1 MHKLKN
7 RWSNKGR
14 GEIDVDRMHKQNVYK
29 HMDFKKEQKQY
40 TTLFYLG
47 QGDGLDVFVHINEL
61 PQYRGSVDFNNL
73 STTGRL
79 QLLTGVVKSRN
90 VIKVKNPWDQH
101 RGIDV
106 YYSSFRQGGFS
117 KEEVSFHLGFSWP
130 QPIALNVQYIDRSHL
145 KTSEESYDP
154 LWDDQT
160 QFSVPKNFVTYDE
173 YTVKMTKLT
182 KKLSEINTLKETK
195 KRRGNLDENQEKKL
209 SREDDLT
216 SQLNQLRQSFSALHS
231 LEEEIFD

>member
-1 MHKLKN
+1 
-7 RWSNKGR
+7 
-14 GEIDVDRMHKQNVYK
+14 MHKQNVYK

-117 KEEVSFHLGFSWP
+117 KEEVSFYLGFSWP

-216 SQLNQLRQSFSALHS
+216 SQLYQLRQSFSALHS